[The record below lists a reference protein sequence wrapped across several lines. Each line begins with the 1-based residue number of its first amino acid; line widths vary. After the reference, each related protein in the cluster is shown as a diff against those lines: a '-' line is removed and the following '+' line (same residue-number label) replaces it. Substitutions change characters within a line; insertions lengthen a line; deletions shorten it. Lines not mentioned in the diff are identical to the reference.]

1 MSARS
6 GRTALTAA
14 KKPCSMES
22 IASANPSELLCRL
35 KKTSA
40 NSMLRVSAIFHHG
53 TDSTDAPLANSN
65 LTISICLLRT
75 ASPSARLNARG
86 YSSRQFP
93 APSNSSNIENC
104 RLFTATERSESRLD
118 SGLHIGWPSS
128 SHRRR
133 KSELPDSTASLRGS
147 SLASYC
153 VVGIRIICST
163 SSSHSRRLGVPA
175 MRHANRLLLSIINF
189 MAYRPHPSL
198 HYRFHQ
204 SWKQVHLPTQQHHQL
219 TEVPMKRLQ
228 SLHTHLHMSFA
239 NHLQRQSSE
248 PMHASGDT
256 QTSAH
261 MFFELRQNQV

>member
-1 MSARS
+1 MSGRS

-14 KKPCSMES
+14 RKPCSMES
-22 IASANPSELLCRL
+22 MASANPSELLCRL

-93 APSNSSNIENC
+93 APSNISNIENC

-118 SGLHIGWPSS
+118 SGLHIGWPFSN
-128 SHRRR
+128 HRRR

-163 SSSHSRRLGVPA
+163 SSSHSRRLGVSA
-175 MRHANRLLLSIINF
+175 TRHANRILLSIMNF
-189 MAYRPHPSL
+189 MAYRPLTS
-198 HYRFHQ
+198 
-204 SWKQVHLPTQQHHQL
+204 LPTSSIL
-219 TEVPMKRLQ
+219 ET
-228 SLHTHLHMSFA
+228 SSFVHATASSTDGSTDEASTIVA
-239 NHLQRQSSE
+239 NASSYVFRQPS
-248 PMHASGDT
+248 PATIFGAHAC
-256 QTSAH
+256 
-261 MFFELRQNQV
+261 FRR

>member
-1 MSARS
+1 MSGRS

-14 KKPCSMES
+14 RKPCSMES
-22 IASANPSELLCRL
+22 MASANPSELLCRL

-40 NSMLRVSAIFHHG
+40 ISVLWVSAIFHHG
-53 TDSTDAPLANSN
+53 TDSTDAPLSNSN
-65 LTISICLLRT
+65 LTMSTCLLRT

-104 RLFTATERSESRLD
+104 RLFTATERSDSRLD

-153 VVGIRIICST
+153 VVRILIICST
-163 SSSHSRRLGVPA
+163 SSSHSRRLGAPA
-175 MRHANRLLLSIINF
+175 MRYTNRLLLSIIKWLIVPTFHFITVFINLGNKF
-189 MAYRPHPSL
+189 ICPHNSL
-198 HYRFHQ
+198 I
-204 SWKQVHLPTQQHHQL
+204 
-219 TEVPMKRLQ
+219 
-228 SLHTHLHMSFA
+228 
-239 NHLQRQSSE
+239 N
-248 PMHASGDT
+248 
-256 QTSAH
+256 
-261 MFFELRQNQV
+261 